1 VSSKKK
7 ENATGTEGTTGR
19 RKNFMKRW
27 IQKIESGSWDKHMEE
42 SDNILTRISWGAILL
57 AILYFGGVIF
67 KMWME
72 GKL

>member
-1 VSSKKK
+1 
-7 ENATGTEGTTGR
+7 
-19 RKNFMKRW
+19 MKRW

-57 AILYFGGVIF
+57 AILYFGGIIF